1 MKTNILIRIVLYS
14 LVIVLL
20 LGILMAGIGWNLFSF
35 RRNSVRTESLST
47 EVSQPDSTA
56 PQAVSLSTE
65 GLRSIRIDWAAGSI
79 VVEPTDGTEIQLYES
94 APQGSEPMVVKQSG
108 SELKIAF
115 CENNSLVNLGKNLK
129 KDLHVALPRDWECSK
144 LEVDAASATVF
155 LRELT
160 CGQVDI
166 HTASGSCDMT
176 DCKIGSIDMESA
188 SGDLRFSGTLEEL
201 DFEGVSA
208 RADVSVFNVPSR
220 IEMESVS
227 GDMTL
232 TLPRDCGFRVKRDSI
247 SGGFQ
252 CDFETTREDGCHV
265 YGDGSC
271 RIDVSGVSARL
282 TIHSHGEDAAHHKD
296 STEPASHHP
305 EEHS

>member
-1 MKTNILIRIVLYS
+1 MKANSLVRIVIYS
-14 LVIVLL
+14 LVIALL
-20 LGILMAGIGWNLFSF
+20 LGILMAGIGWDLFAV
-35 RRNSVRTESLST
+35 RRSAQTKSADVT
-47 EVSQPDSTA
+47 VPADSQETMVFSPEDI
-56 PQAVSLSTE
+56 
-65 GLRSIRIDWAAGSI
+65 RSIKIDWAAGSI
-79 VVEPTDGTEIQLYES
+79 VVEPTDGSEIQLFES
-94 APQGSEPMVVKQSG
+94 SPQGSEPMVVKQSG

-129 KDLHVALPRDWECSK
+129 KDLHVALPRDWECDK
-144 LEVDAASATVF
+144 LEVDAASATVS

-160 CGQVDI
+160 CGEVDVS
-166 HTASGSCDMT
+166 TASGRCDMT
-176 DCKIGSIDMESA
+176 DCRIGSVDMESA
-188 SGDLRFSGTLEEL
+188 SGDLCFSGQLEEL

-208 RADVSVFNVPSR
+208 RADISVLNAPSR

-247 SGGFQ
+247 SGTFQ
-252 CDFETTREDGCHV
+252 CDFETKKEDGCHV

-271 RIDVSGVSARL
+271 RIDVSGVSSRL
-282 TIHSHGEDAAHHKD
+282 TIHSHAEDSAHHED
-296 STEPASHHP
+296 STESAFHHP

>member
-1 MKTNILIRIVLYS
+1 MKTNALVRIVIYS
-14 LVIVLL
+14 LVIILL

-35 RRNSVRTESLST
+35 RRASIRTDSSST
-47 EVSQPDSTA
+47 EVSEPDSAA
-56 PQAVSLSTE
+56 PENIVLSPE
-65 GLRSIRIDWAAGSI
+65 GLRSIKIDWAAGSI
-79 VVEPTDGTEIQLYES
+79 VLEPTDGSQIQLYES
-94 APQGSEPMVVKQSG
+94 APQGSEPMEVKQSG

-115 CENNSLVNLGKNLK
+115 SKSPGNLGKSLK
-129 KDLHVALPRDWECSK
+129 KDLHIALPRDWECSK
-144 LEVDAASATVF
+144 LEVDAASAAVS
-155 LRELT
+155 LRELN
-160 CGQVDI
+160 CGEVDI
-166 HTASGSCDMT
+166 NTASGRCDMT

-188 SGDLRFSGTLEEL
+188 SGDLCFSGQLEEL

-208 RADVSVFNVPSR
+208 RADISVFNTPSR

-227 GDMTL
+227 GDVTL

-252 CDFETTREDGCHV
+252 CDFETTKEDGCHV

-271 RIDVSGVSARL
+271 RIDVSGVSSRL
-282 TIHSHGEDAAHHKD
+282 TIHSHAEDSAHHGD
-296 STEPASHHP
+296 STEFTFHHS

>member
-1 MKTNILIRIVLYS
+1 MKTNALVRIVLFS
-14 LVIVLL
+14 LLIVIL

-35 RRNSVRTESLST
+35 RRASIRTDSSST
-47 EVSQPDSTA
+47 EVSEPDSA
-56 PQAVSLSTE
+56 ALENIVLSPE
-65 GLRSIRIDWAAGSI
+65 GLRSIKIDWAAGSI
-79 VVEPTDGTEIQLYES
+79 VLEPTDGSQIQLYES
-94 APQGSEPMVVKQSG
+94 APQGSELMEVKQSG
-108 SELKIAF
+108 SELTIAF
-115 CENNSLVNLGKNLK
+115 CNNTSLGNLGKSLK
-129 KDLHVALPRDWECSK
+129 KDLHIALPRDWECGK
-144 LEVDAASATVF
+144 LEVDAASAAVS

-160 CGQVDI
+160 CGEVDI
-166 HTASGSCDMT
+166 NTASGRCDMT

-188 SGDLRFSGTLEEL
+188 SGDLCFSGTLEKL

-208 RADVSVFNVPSR
+208 RADISVFNTPNR

-252 CDFETTREDGCHV
+252 CDFETTKDDGCHV

-282 TIHSHGEDAAHHKD
+282 TIHGHAGD
-296 STEPASHHP
+296 ASHHS
-305 EEHS
+305 EKHS

>member
-35 RRNSVRTESLST
+35 RRGAETSIVEAT
-47 EVSQPDSTA
+47 DSTVA
-56 PQAVSLSTE
+56 AQEIIIPPE
-65 GLRSIRIDWAAGSI
+65 DIRSIKIDWAAGSI
-79 VVEPTDGTEIQLYES
+79 VVEPTDGSQIQLSEY
-94 APQGSEPMVVKQSG
+94 APLGIKPMVVRQSG
-108 SELKIAF
+108 SELIIAF
-115 CENNSLVNLGKNLK
+115 CNNASLENLGKSLK
-129 KDLHVALPRDWECSK
+129 KDLHIAIPRDWECGK
-144 LEVDAASATVF
+144 LEVDAASATVS
-155 LRELT
+155 LRELS
-160 CGQVDI
+160 CGEVAVS
-166 HTASGSCDMT
+166 TASGSCDMT

>member
-1 MKTNILIRIVLYS
+1 MKTNALVRIVIYS
-14 LVIVLL
+14 LVIILL

-35 RRNSVRTESLST
+35 RRASIRTDSVST
-47 EVSQPDSTA
+47 EVSEPDSA
-56 PQAVSLSTE
+56 ALENIVLSPE
-65 GLRSIRIDWAAGSI
+65 GLRSIKIDWAAGSI
-79 VVEPTDGTEIQLYES
+79 VLEPTDGSQIQLYES
-94 APQGSEPMVVKQSG
+94 AAQGSEPMEVKQSG
-108 SELKIAF
+108 SELTIAF
-115 CENNSLVNLGKNLK
+115 CNNTSPGNLGKSLK
-129 KDLHVALPRDWECSK
+129 KDLHIALPRDWECSK
-144 LEVDAASATVF
+144 LEVDAASAAVS

-160 CGQVDI
+160 CGEVDI
-166 HTASGSCDMT
+166 NTASGRCDIT

-188 SGDLRFSGTLEEL
+188 SGDLSFSGQLEEL

-208 RADVSVFNVPSR
+208 RADISVFNTPSR

-252 CDFETTREDGCHV
+252 CDFETTKEDGCHV

-271 RIDVSGVSARL
+271 RIDVSGVSAKL
-282 TIHSHGEDAAHHKD
+282 TIRSHAED
-296 STEPASHHP
+296 ASHHS
-305 EEHS
+305 EKHS